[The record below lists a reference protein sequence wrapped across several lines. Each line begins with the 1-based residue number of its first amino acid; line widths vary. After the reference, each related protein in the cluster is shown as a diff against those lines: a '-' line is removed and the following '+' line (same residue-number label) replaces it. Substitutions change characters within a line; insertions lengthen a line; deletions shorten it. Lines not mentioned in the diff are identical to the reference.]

1 MSNHQTKIKLQCSG
15 LSLPPWHTMK
25 TGKLLTIPFILLLLW
40 IVLPTDSFADG
51 TSLLQSMQEL
61 SKADKAEREQIYERL
76 QKGGDERLVPIFEA
90 YQAGL
95 LENRDGKLVIYG
107 PRVQGKDQQRLYP
120 LTDALTGT
128 PLLDEKRNHLFSEN
142 LGSMMQADRQ
152 DRKSIA
158 SLVKVLSLRHSDP
171 EKRIAAIVTA
181 GDRADTAL
189 LPAMKQQLKE
199 RPNRKF
205 VKTLEES
212 IARIEIAHGDKIQ
225 KIRAA
230 EALGRNGSS
239 RASVALSKA
248 RENAGDD
255 AELKAAVEAAQQQVQ
270 QYQWLVKFAQNLFSG
285 LSLGSI
291 LILMAL
297 GLAVIFGLMGVINMA
312 HGEFMMLGAF
322 TAYVVCELFKRYVP
336 DAAFNYYF
344 VCAVPAAFA
353 VTALAGWACEW
364 AIIRHL
370 YGRPLETLLATW
382 GLSLV
387 LIQLVR
393 VIFGDTLALTPPDWF
408 KGSWELAED
417 LVLPLN
423 RVFIIVF
430 SACCTLL
437 FYLVIRRT
445 KLGLLLRATVQDR
458 DTASSFGVPTRR
470 VDGLTFALGTGLAG
484 LAGCVIPLYDKIN
497 PGMGQGYVVD
507 SFMVVVLGGLGKL
520 AGVII
525 GGVGLGFLTK
535 FVEPFLQAIY
545 GKAVVLA
552 MIILFLQW
560 RPAGL
565 FPSKARL
572 DEE

>member
-1 MSNHQTKIKLQCSG
+1 
-15 LSLPPWHTMK
+15 MK
-25 TGKLLTIPFILLLLW
+25 MGKLLTIRFILLLLLAA
-40 IVLPTDSFADG
+40 LPTGSSADETSFAQAV
-51 TSLLQSMQEL
+51 LEL
-61 SKADKAEREQIYERL
+61 PKADRSEREQIYERL

-107 PRVQGKDQQRLYP
+107 PRVQGKDQRRLYP
-120 LTDALTGT
+120 LIDALTMR
-128 PLLDEKRNHLFSEN
+128 PLLDEKGNQAFSES
-142 LGSMMQADRQ
+142 LGSMMRADRQ
-152 DRKSIA
+152 DRRIIA
-158 SLVKVLSLRHSDP
+158 SLVKALSIRLSDP
-171 EKRIAAIVTA
+171 EKRMAAIVAA
-181 GDRADTAL
+181 GDRADVAM

-199 RPNRKF
+199 VPELQFAKA
-205 VKTLEES
+205 LEES
-212 IARIEIAHGDKIQ
+212 IARIEMAYGDKDQ

-230 EALGRNGSS
+230 EALARSGSS
-239 RASVALSKA
+239 RAIAALSKA
-248 RENAGDD
+248 QEKAGDD
-255 AELKAAVEAAQQQVQ
+255 AELKVALETALQQAQ
-270 QYQWLVKFAQNLFSG
+270 QYQWLVKLAQNLFSG

-322 TAYVVCELFKRYVP
+322 TAYVVCELFKRVVP
-336 DAAFNYYF
+336 AAAFNYYF
-344 VCAVPAAFA
+344 VCAVPAAFS
-353 VTALAGWACEW
+353 VTALAGLACEW

-387 LIQLVR
+387 LIQFVR

-408 KGSWELAED
+408 TGSWELAED

-423 RVFIIVF
+423 RLFIIVF
-430 SACCTLL
+430 SACCTVL
-437 FYLVIRRT
+437 FYFVIRRT

-520 AGVII
+520 AGVVI

-545 GKAVVLA
+545 GKAAVLA

-572 DEE
+572 DDE

>member
-1 MSNHQTKIKLQCSG
+1 MSSSIIDVELECSSR
-15 LSLPPWHTMK
+15 SLPARHIMK
-25 TGKLLTIPFILLLLW
+25 TRKLLIVSLILLLVW

-51 TSLLQSMQEL
+51 TSIEQAMLEL

-76 QKGGDERLVPIFEA
+76 QKGGEERLVPIFEA

-120 LTDALTGT
+120 LIDALTGT
-128 PLLDEKRNHLFSEN
+128 PLLDVKGNQVFSEN

-152 DRKSIA
+152 DRKIIA
-158 SLVKVLSLRHSDP
+158 SLIKVLSLRHSDP

-181 GDRADTAL
+181 GDRADTAM

-199 RPNRKF
+199 GPNRNIA
-205 VKTLEES
+205 KTLEES
-212 IARIEIAHGDKIQ
+212 IARIEIAHGDKKQ
-225 KIRAA
+225 KILAA
-230 EALGRNGSS
+230 EALGKNGSS

-248 RENAGDD
+248 RENVGDD

-285 LSLGSI
+285 MSLGSI

-322 TAYVVCELFKRYVP
+322 TAYVVCELFKRFVP
-336 DAAFNYYF
+336 ATAFNYYF
-344 VCAVPAAFA
+344 VCAVPAAFM
-353 VTALAGWACEW
+353 VTALAGFVCEW

-408 KGSWELAED
+408 RGSWELAED
-417 LVLPLN
+417 LFLPLN
-423 RVFIIVF
+423 RLFIIAF
-430 SACCTLL
+430 SACCAFV

-507 SFMVVVLGGLGKL
+507 SFMVVVLGGLGNL
-520 AGVII
+520 AGVVL

-535 FVEPFLQAIY
+535 FIEPFLQAIY

-572 DEE
+572 DD

>member
-1 MSNHQTKIKLQCSG
+1 
-15 LSLPPWHTMK
+15 MK
-25 TGKLLTIPFILLLLW
+25 KAKLLAIPIILLLFCA
-40 IVLPTDSFADG
+40 VLPTGSSADG
-51 TSLLQSMQEL
+51 VSLVQAMLEL
-61 SKADKAEREQIYERL
+61 PKAEKAQRDEIYVRL
-76 QKGGDERLVPIFEA
+76 QKEGDERLVPILEA
-90 YQAGL
+90 YQVGL
-95 LENRDGKLVIYG
+95 LENRDGTLVIYG
-107 PRVQGKDQQRLYP
+107 PRVRGKDQQRLYP
-120 LTDALTGT
+120 ILDALSTR
-128 PLLDEKRNHLFSEN
+128 PLLDEKGNQVFCEN
-142 LGSMMQADRQ
+142 LGAMMQANRQ
-152 DRKSIA
+152 DRKIIT
-158 SLVKVLSLRHSDP
+158 SLIKGLSLRHSDP
-171 EKRIAAIVTA
+171 EKRMAAIVTA
-181 GDRADTAL
+181 GERADAAM

-199 RPNRKF
+199 DPNRKIA
-205 VKTLEES
+205 TALQES
-212 IARIEIAHGDKIQ
+212 IARIEIAQGDKEQ

-230 EALGRNGSS
+230 EMLAQSGSS
-239 RASVALSKA
+239 RAAAALTKA

-255 AELKAAVEAAQQQVQ
+255 AELKAAVESALQQVQ
-270 QYQWLVKFAQNLFSG
+270 QNQWLVKFAQNLFSG

-322 TAYVVCELFKRYVP
+322 TAYVVCELFKRFVP
-336 DAAFNYYF
+336 FSAFNYYF
-344 VCAVPAAFA
+344 VCAVPAAFM
-353 VTALAGWACEW
+353 VTALAGLACEW

-387 LIQLVR
+387 LIQLIR
-393 VIFGDTLALTPPDWF
+393 VTFGDTLALTPPDWF
-408 KGSWELAED
+408 KGSWELGED

-430 SACCTLL
+430 SVCCTLL
-437 FYLVIRRT
+437 FYFVIRGT

-507 SFMVVVLGGLGKL
+507 SFMVVVLGGLGEVV
-520 AGVII
+520 GVVI

-572 DEE
+572 DD